1 MTGSPAPQVLKRR
14 VPRRRPVWVKNPP
27 LHPQR
32 YRPRVSTAPGKPPA
46 TAQGQGQ
53 GQAAKGGQVI
63 RPVAAEM
70 KVPAVEA
77 LDPKMWK
84 VLQDWE
90 LATKDIK
97 ALYAEHQRFVYDQ
110 TFAVEKRGEGKVWY
124 ESPDHGRY
132 EVDPSS
138 VKGQVARKLGTDG
151 KPYSLQPHEP
161 EKWICTGAE
170 IIKVDDTKKEF
181 ERIVIP
187 PEDRGM
193 NMMNGPLPFIIGMK
207 AEQARRRYF
216 LQLLKHENGEYWVH
230 AKPRDQR
237 DATLWSDAIVIL
249 DEKTYLP
256 RAVQLTDPTGNQT
269 TTHTF
274 KKMDPRTKE
283 FARTGFP
290 AWIAGGNPFAF
301 NDKGY
306 KEVDLGNPPPQ
317 NAAAPPRIR
326 KRRSPR
332 WASVAV
338 PRRSSRNLR
347 AAVRNASPT
356 DLVSLR
362 MTHPCR
368 AIPAENSCSRGNS
381 LLAERTCGG

>member
-1 MTGSPAPQVLKRR
+1 MTQPLVRPLARVRVRHNFAFLLALGGLTVWAGDRSARLASAQAQRPPAKARVGEEPAAPQRTGVA
-14 VPRRRPVWVKNPP
+14 
-27 LHPQR
+27 
-32 YRPRVSTAPGKPPA
+32 PRVSTAP
-46 TAQGQGQ
+46 
-53 GQAAKGGQVI
+53 AKTPQPI

-132 EVDPSS
+132 EVDPSN
-138 VKGQVARKLGTDG
+138 VKGLKAKKLDANGAPF
-151 KPYSLQPHEP
+151 KLQPHEP

-170 IIKVDDTKKEF
+170 VVKVDDSKKEY
-181 ERIVIP
+181 EKITIP

-207 AEQARRRYF
+207 AEQARKRYF
-216 LQLLKHENGEYWVH
+216 LQLIKHDNGEIWVH
-230 AKPRDQR
+230 ARPRFQR

-249 DEKTYLP
+249 DEKTFLP
-256 RAVQLTDPTGNQT
+256 RAVQLTDPTGNQV

-283 FARTGFP
+283 FAKTGFP
-290 AWIAGGNPFAF
+290 AWIAGGDPFAF
-301 NDKGY
+301 NAKGY
-306 KEVDLGNPPPQ
+306 QPAMLEGPPQ
-317 NAAAPPRIR
+317 NADTKPSATKPGIPPTSLEGR
-326 KRRSPR
+326 KETRLAQPP
-332 WASVAV
+332 SVAPKRV
-338 PRRSSRNLR
+338 TN
-347 AAVRNASPT
+347 
-356 DLVSLR
+356 
-362 MTHPCR
+362 
-368 AIPAENSCSRGNS
+368 
-381 LLAERTCGG
+381 